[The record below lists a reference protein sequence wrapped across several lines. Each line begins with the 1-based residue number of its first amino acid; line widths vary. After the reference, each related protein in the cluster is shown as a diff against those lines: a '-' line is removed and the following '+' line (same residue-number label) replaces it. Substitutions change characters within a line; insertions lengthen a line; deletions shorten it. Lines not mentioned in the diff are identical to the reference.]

1 MELVLFLGAVVA
13 LDLAAYFWGY
23 DSRDAAA
30 IRHHERA
37 LEAARRG
44 QLDVYSHELAQLERD
59 LLKADR
65 GF

>member
-1 MELVLFLGAVVA
+1 MELVLFLGALVA
-13 LDLAAYFWGY
+13 LDLAANLLGY

-30 IRHHERA
+30 LRHHDRA
-37 LEAARRG
+37 LDAVRRG
-44 QLDVYSHELAQLERD
+44 QLDVYSHELGQIERE

>member
-30 IRHHERA
+30 LQHHERA
-37 LEAARRG
+37 LEAVRRG
-44 QLDVYSHELAQLERD
+44 QLDLYSHELGQLERD